1 MSKDC
6 IFFSVCVI
14 RFSMWHITG
23 SQSMVDAYMK
33 GLRVEALGPSGL
45 KVEAEYLTIKK
56 YVTQEQPLHLTE
68 L

>member
-1 MSKDC
+1 
-6 IFFSVCVI
+6 
-14 RFSMWHITG
+14 
-23 SQSMVDAYMK
+23 MVDAYMK